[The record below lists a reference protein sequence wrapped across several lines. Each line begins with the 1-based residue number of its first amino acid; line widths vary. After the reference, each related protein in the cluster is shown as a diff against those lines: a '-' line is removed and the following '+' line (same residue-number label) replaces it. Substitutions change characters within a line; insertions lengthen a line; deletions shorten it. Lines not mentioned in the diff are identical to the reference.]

1 MVPNPKAAKYVP
13 PSGGGT
19 SFDPSKDVQT
29 YGRFSCV
36 DPLEEP
42 SGISKGQS
50 PINRE
55 DISTPLAK
63 LTSHPN
69 FEMACF
75 KSGDLVCN
83 AIERYGGWDSNL
95 GDALIRAKDYLPEA
109 ARPFPM
115 TNVMDIGANVGY
127 FGLLAA
133 SQGHTVYMFEP
144 MALNRAIVRSSMCMN
159 PEMAERIML
168 FPYGLGEH
176 ATCTLI
182 SHKENVGDGHTK
194 CGTEPPELSNG
205 YVDRGK
211 IQVVPLVE
219 VVNEQEKLFFLKID
233 VEGYELRVMK
243 TARSLLKRGN
253 VAFIYTEVS
262 VVMMGG
268 RENVHE
274 YFELLWDSGF
284 EVHIETT
291 DDTRTRVKSTVIN
304 GAIVENKEDVNVLVT
319 ETGLHNCFCIH
330 RTWRQ
335 LRT

>member
-1 MVPNPKAAKYVP
+1 MVPNPTAAKYVP
-13 PSGGGT
+13 PKRGKT
-19 SFDPSKDVQT
+19 SFDPSSDLQT

-50 PINRE
+50 PLNIE
-55 DISTPLAK
+55 DIQAPLAK
-63 LTSHPN
+63 LRSHPN

-95 GDALIRAKDYLPEA
+95 GDALIRAKEYLPEDI
-109 ARPFPM
+109 RPFPM
-115 TNVMDIGANVGY
+115 TTVMDIGANVGY

-133 SQGHTVYMFEP
+133 SHGHTVYMFEP

-176 ATCTLI
+176 AVCTLI

-194 CGTEPPELSNG
+194 CGSTPPAKQDG

-211 IQVVPLVE
+211 IQVVPLEDVI
-219 VVNEQEKLFFLKID
+219 NEQEKIFFLKID

-253 VAFIYTEVS
+253 VAF
-262 VVMMGG
+262 
-268 RENVHE
+268 
-274 YFELLWDSGF
+274 
-284 EVHIETT
+284 
-291 DDTRTRVKSTVIN
+291 
-304 GAIVENKEDVNVLVT
+304 
-319 ETGLHNCFCIH
+319 
-330 RTWRQ
+330 
-335 LRT
+335 